1 MVAALALGAVSRAD
15 VRAATGLD
23 ARRTHRELER
33 LVAAGVVREVG
44 DGGFELLTG
53 DLVNAARSLAR
64 HPPGDRRGPAS
75 PEERVRRAFLR
86 DGRLIGI
93 PTQRSK
99 RLVVLDLVAQD
110 FEPGRRY
117 PEREVNRRLRA
128 YHDDVAAMRRHL
140 VDEGFLRRERGE
152 YWRIGGSF
160 PVG

>member
-1 MVAALALGAVSRAD
+1 M
-15 VRAATGLD
+15 
-23 ARRTHRELER
+23 
-33 LVAAGVVREVG
+33 
-44 DGGFELLTG
+44 
-53 DLVNAARSLAR
+53 
-64 HPPGDRRGPAS
+64 
-75 PEERVRRAFLR
+75 
-86 DGRLIGI
+86 
-93 PTQRSK
+93 
-99 RLVVLDLVAQD
+99 AQN

>member
-1 MVAALALGAVSRAD
+1 MFCGLTASSSTSLASTTSRLLDPVQPPVQSANASRA
-15 VRAATGLD
+15 AATG
-23 ARRTHRELER
+23 
-33 LVAAGVVREVG
+33 
-44 DGGFELLTG
+44 
-53 DLVNAARSLAR
+53 SLAR